1 MAGDQAENITEPKH
15 RTSSRRYIIWAMIL
29 VLAIVVFIGGMSV
42 YVISDKSTQYLRNF
56 TASLELIGLLYPES
70 YNTGRL
76 TTMAR
81 KAVFEQLDRYSGYL
95 EPEELQRVTEDFT
108 GSYGGIGITVVPHG
122 KGLMIMSVRED
133 GPAGQAGIRTGD
145 VILKADSIALEKMS
159 TYKATFLLRGEEGTV
174 VDVLIARNHFRDTLE
189 YNLRR
194 QTFKLIHIPFAGI
207 TEHGNL
213 YIRILDFEAGLT
225 ADLLDVLDSLYLENP
240 DSVTGVIIDLRGN
253 PGGLLGE
260 AVAASDLFLD
270 KGHVIAGVSGRSRWQ
285 AREYRSSGRDVLN
298 GLPLAVLIS
307 RGSASAAEI
316 MAGALKYAGRAF
328 LVGDTT
334 FGKGLIQEF
343 RSLFDGSGIRLTTAR
358 YYFEGGIFINDPG
371 LPEIDEAVGI
381 PPDYYIELIE
391 DEAFPVELESSLLM
405 RDFAVDNR
413 DEILAYSPFTEASPV
428 WLDSFFSYA
437 DQKGFRFESGFTELA
452 RFVRDE
458 IVYRN
463 YSDETFAAIDR
474 ICRLSEEDDKTQPE
488 KHRDYIKKR
497 LYQIALEVGFGYAE
511 SYRAVVLP
519 YRRDIVLAEKLLQSE
534 VTN

>member
-1 MAGDQAENITEPKH
+1 MTEPK
-15 RTSSRRYIIWAMIL
+15 RTGPHRRYAIWVLIL
-29 VLAIVVFIGGMSV
+29 FVAIVLFVGLASV
-42 YVISDKSTQYLRNF
+42 YVISDKSTRYLRNF

-70 YNTGRL
+70 YNTGKL

-81 KAVFEQLDRYSGYL
+81 EAVFEELDRYSGYL
-95 EPEELQRVTEDFT
+95 EPEELRHVTEEFT

-122 KGLMIMSVRED
+122 KGLMIMSVREN
-133 GPAGQAGIRTGD
+133 GPAGRAGIRTGD
-145 VILKADSIALEKMS
+145 IILQADSVKLEDMS
-159 TYKATFLLRGEEGTV
+159 PYRATFLLRGEEGTPV
-174 VDVLIARNHFRDTLE
+174 NVLIARNHFKDTLE

-194 QTFKLIHIPFAGI
+194 ERFKLIHIPFAGI
-207 TEHGNL
+207 TENGNL

-225 ADLLDVLDSLYLENP
+225 ADLLNVLDSLYLKKP

-270 KGHVIAGVSGRSRWQ
+270 KGYVIAGVSGRSRWQ
-285 AREYRSSGRDVLN
+285 AREYRSSGHDVLS
-298 GLPLAVLIS
+298 GLPLAVLIN

-358 YYFEGGIFINDPG
+358 YYFEGGIFINDPD
-371 LPEIDEAVGI
+371 LPEIDDAVGI
-381 PPDYYIELIE
+381 PPDYYIELTE
-391 DEAFPVELESSLLM
+391 DEAFPVDLESSLLM
-405 RDFAVDNR
+405 RDFAVDNK
-413 DEILAYSPFTEASPV
+413 DEILAYSPFTEASPA
-428 WLDSFFSYA
+428 WLDSFLSYA
-437 DQKGFRFESGFTELA
+437 DQKGFRFESEFTELA
-452 RFVRDE
+452 LFVRDE

-474 ICRLSEEDDKTQPE
+474 ICRISEEDDRAQPE
-488 KHRDYIKKR
+488 RHRDYIKNR
-497 LYQIALEVGFGYAE
+497 LYQIALEVEFGSAE
-511 SYRAVVLP
+511 SYRTVVLP
-519 YRRDIVLAEKLLQSE
+519 YRRDIVLTEKLLQNE